1 MLKMPAR
8 PAVGLTLWPCCV
20 PVRLPTAHP
29 TPSPRDL
36 CPGRTRG
43 PYLAPKEHSLVVFLR
58 ADLRQPGAQGWQC
71 RRGPPE
77 GAQIRPGRGEGHA
90 GDPFRWCSGQ
100 SRKWGKCSLRDK
112 WAGPFWEE
120 RKCTWTGHPGAR
132 APVEQQLRDG
142 SERKVCQDLAVKSWD
157 PFIPLAGSQEP
168 QGRGLSTD

>member
-1 MLKMPAR
+1 MWSGETAAQEKSPGGDFLTQTSLSR
-8 PAVGLTLWPCCV
+8 PRLRPSAGESAPISQWCFDCSRCQPGRAVGLTLWPCCV

-77 GAQIRPGRGEGHA
+77 GTQIRPGRGEGHA

-100 SRKWGKCSLRDK
+100 SRK
-112 WAGPFWEE
+112 
-120 RKCTWTGHPGAR
+120 
-132 APVEQQLRDG
+132 
-142 SERKVCQDLAVKSWD
+142 
-157 PFIPLAGSQEP
+157 
-168 QGRGLSTD
+168 